1 MGTIWNVGTC
11 TLQVQARWYRQDGAF
26 CNDPS
31 LYVRLNVYIYTHMYI
46 DWLWACEMCECGA
59 MLFVLFACSLQ
70 KMSTY
75 HCVCD
80 YLQIY
85 VCMYIC
91 HVKCEGLIL
100 SLLTDVTLVLHGPA
114 HYMG

>member
-1 MGTIWNVGTC
+1 MYTAGIGVTWVLFGMWAHVHC
-11 TLQVQARWYRQDGAF
+11 RYRQDGAF

-59 MLFVLFACSLQ
+59 MLFACSLQ

-75 HCVCD
+75 SQHPV
-80 YLQIY
+80 YVTIY
-85 VCMYIC
+85 RSMCACTYVM
-91 HVKCEGLIL
+91 
-100 SLLTDVTLVLHGPA
+100 
-114 HYMG
+114 